1 MFRMEPEFLF
11 EHEHIDKYGFDD
23 IPLNQDCML
32 MSEQYMAEF
41 SAALIKMPRGR
52 EVNPYEVGY
61 VGNVAGRKINT
72 SSIELSWYPNVHTR
86 FHEVSISIPK
96 DKIKVCVGCWRYDIK
111 PYIFVDHEWLEH
123 LYTREYSVFALIDA
137 IGVKNAIRDNLLT
150 KEKLIKLRDMIDALA
165 EQYKDISFISF
176 ADSLILKSNWS
187 VGYFEKGIDCT
198 YEPEVF
204 LSIIEKIQG
213 IYRDVLSLEI
223 YAALTQGSN
232 EYYDESLLHISP
244 TRNHI
249 CLNSLGLPF
258 AELLAIEGAAKTA
271 LRNSVHPPT
280 EIYMDEQYY
289 HSLRFKCEFDKSNKP
304 KNVYRAIM
312 KTEDTYYF
320 YSSLGVLMSNLEK

>member
-1 MFRMEPEFLF
+1 MF
-11 EHEHIDKYGFDD
+11 EHEHIDKNGFDD
-23 IPLNQDCML
+23 IPLNQDCLL
-32 MSEQYMAEF
+32 MSDQYMEEF
-41 SAALIKMPRGR
+41 SAALIKMLSGH

-61 VGNVAGRKINT
+61 VGYVSGRKINT
-72 SSIELSWYPNVHTR
+72 NSIELSWYPNVHTR

-96 DKIKVCVGCWRYDIK
+96 DKIKACVGCWRYDIK
-111 PYIFVDHEWLEH
+111 PYIFVEHEWLEH
-123 LYTREYSVFALIDA
+123 LYTREYSVFALVDA
-137 IGVKNAIRDNLLT
+137 IGVKIAIRDNLLT
-150 KEKLIKLRDMIDALA
+150 KEKLIELRDKIDALA

-187 VGYFEKGIDCT
+187 VGYFKKGIDCT

-204 LSIIEKIQG
+204 LIIIEKIQG
-213 IYRDVLSLEI
+213 IYRDVLGLEI
-223 YAALTQGSN
+223 YAVLTQGSN

-271 LRNSVHPPT
+271 LRNKTHPPA

-289 HSLRFKCEFDKSNKP
+289 HSLRFKYEFDKNNKP
-304 KNVYRAIM
+304 KNVYKAIM
-312 KTEDTYYF
+312 KTEDPYYF
-320 YSSLGVLMSNLEK
+320 YSSLDVLLNNIEK

>member
-1 MFRMEPEFLF
+1 MSKMEQKHLF

-23 IPLNQDCML
+23 VPLNQDCML
-32 MSEQYMAEF
+32 MSEQFMEEF
-41 SAALIKMPRGR
+41 SASLIKMLGEH

-61 VGNVAGRKINT
+61 VGYVAVRNINT
-72 SSIELSWYPNVHTR
+72 NSIELSWYPNIHTR

-96 DKIKVCVGCWRYDIK
+96 DKIKACVGCWRYDIK
-111 PYIFVDHEWLEH
+111 PYIFIDHEWLEH

-165 EQYKDISFISF
+165 EQYRDISFISF

-187 VGYFEKGIDCT
+187 VGYFKKGIDCT

-204 LSIIEKIQG
+204 LAIIEKIQG
-213 IYRDVLSLEI
+213 IYRDVLGLEI
-223 YAALTQGSN
+223 YAVLTQGSN
-232 EYYDESLLHISP
+232 EYYNESLLHISP
-244 TRNHI
+244 TSNHI

-258 AELLAIEGAAKTA
+258 AELLAIEGAAKAA
-271 LRNSVHPPT
+271 LKSKVHKPA

-289 HSLRFKCEFDKSNKP
+289 HSLKFKYGFNKNNKP
-304 KNVYRAIM
+304 KNVYKAIM
-312 KTEDTYYF
+312 KTEDPYYF
-320 YSSLGVLMSNLEK
+320 YSSLTVLLRNLDK